1 MAEGDTLVSPSDV
14 LTFWFDEL
22 TDRDWFQRSD
32 ALDRQIERR
41 FRRTHLMLSRE
52 MPWEWR
58 ADAVS
63 RLAAIIVFDQFP
75 RNMFRGSPLAF
86 ATDGLARREAKL
98 ALKEGADQM
107 VHARQRAFFYLPF
120 EHSET
125 LEDQDKAVELFSKI
139 DNPDMLDYAER
150 HRDVIRRFGRFPHR
164 NVILGRTSTREEAV
178 FLMQPGSSF

>member
-1 MAEGDTLVSPSDV
+1 MTEGNGLVSPAEV
-14 LTFWFDEL
+14 LSFWFDEL
-22 TDRDWFQRSD
+22 SDRDWFQSTE

-41 FRRTHLMLSRE
+41 FRQTHLMLARE
-52 MPWEWR
+52 VPWEWR

-75 RNMFRGSPLAF
+75 RNMFRGTPLAF
-86 ATDGLARREAKL
+86 ATDGLALREAKL

-120 EHSET
+120 EHSES
-125 LEDQDKAVELFSKI
+125 LEDQALSVELFSKI
-139 DNPDMLDYAER
+139 DNPDLLDYALR
-150 HRDVIRRFGRFPHR
+150 HRDVIKRFGRFPHR

-178 FLMQPGSSF
+178 FLLQPGSSF